1 MKKKI
6 PTKTLYSRLFSELCL
21 DDEKLSRLHEALLS
35 MMVDFDAACRKHGLT
50 YYMSGGTLLGAVR
63 HSGFI
68 PWDDDIDVVMP
79 REDYD
84 RLPAIMA
91 AEYPDKYL
99 VKSGFSTKTDPTAN
113 HKIYLLGSEYRE
125 LHSAQRDKPHMI
137 FLDVFCLQSVSARP
151 LSRKIRGAFADAA
164 MLGAILKAEYSAP
177 TKMLTELAKTDAELR
192 AHLRPRRALGFF
204 ANLMPMRFYYWLNR
218 AILKR
223 GGNFTE
229 TEAAAVRYHTRINIG
244 RRFFID
250 FQFVLERIVKRRYHF
265 TSRRT
270 MFFHPFIIAVSVDG
284 DMVVKLNNFLA
295 KTEFLVGNS
304 LCRAR
309 I

>member
-223 GGNFTE
+223 DYRNSPLLHIPHAF
-229 TEAAAVRYHTRINIG
+229 RYNRE
-244 RRFFID
+244 
-250 FQFVLERIVKRRYHF
+250 VLPREVFGKPQELLFAGHSFYAPADPHAYLTNLYGDYMQVPPPEKRELH
-265 TSRRT
+265 
-270 MFFHPFIIAVSVDG
+270 IAVAVHIPD
-284 DMVVKLNNFLA
+284 K
-295 KTEFLVGNS
+295 K
-304 LCRAR
+304 
-309 I
+309 